1 MQVFNHKTFLD
12 NVHFQEILPSE
23 LYSEIECVC
32 NEINSIFSEI
42 EVDAKITGL
51 KKEGE
56 KLPIFKNSFGAEF
69 DINSLSS
76 GEKQLII
83 FFANLIFGVNDRKNG
98 IFIVDEPELSLHL
111 TWQKLFIEQ
120 TLKINNNIQ
129 LIFATHSPE
138 IVGRHR
144 DKMYK
149 LEKVLGE

>member
-1 MQVFNHKTFLD
+1 M
-12 NVHFQEILPSE
+12 
-23 LYSEIECVC
+23 
-32 NEINSIFSEI
+32 
-42 EVDAKITGL
+42 
-51 KKEGE
+51 
-56 KLPIFKNSFGAEF
+56 
-69 DINSLSS
+69 
-76 GEKQLII
+76 
-83 FFANLIFGVNDRKNG
+83 IFGVNDRKNG